1 MRKLKGSEALSYLE
15 KGYCLEG
22 INKYKGVLVYKT
34 GDNGLVGINGRDSFT
49 LDFESLYLDNE
60 WVAYKEMNGHEALLY
75 LIQYPNGIIKNKET
89 RQLFTI
95 TNTFVQGKW
104 ALRQT
109 EVIVKDSSKM
119 EDISIIT
126 KEQLERWLQQT
137 YVLEVR

>member
-1 MRKLKGSEALSYLE
+1 MRKIKGSEALSYLE
-15 KGYCLEG
+15 KRYCLEG

-34 GDNGLVGINGRDSFT
+34 GDNGLVGIKGRDSFT

-75 LIQYPNGIIKNKET
+75 LIQHPNGIVKDKDT

-95 TNTFVQGKW
+95 TNTFIQGKW

-119 EDISIIT
+119 EDISITT